1 MLCCRIASAGNPS
14 ASDEAAGTVVQEQV
28 THALERETLGSEAN
42 GVGSPEFV
50 APVVSAKHDADGN
63 TSGGERQDGAAPC

>member
-1 MLCCRIASAGNPS
+1 M
-14 ASDEAAGTVVQEQV
+14 QEQV